1 MSIEVEV
8 NLRIPK
14 TKSPSLDEHG
24 HPIDHTYVRFAKLIQ
39 VPVIPKRGE
48 PLQVTTS
55 AGHTLECE
63 VGRVAWSEERS
74 LFIVECKYAKR
85 SIPADECAALLND
98 SQWTMRHL
106 L

>member
-8 NLRIPK
+8 SLRIPK
-14 TKSPSLDEHG
+14 TKSPSLDRNG

-39 VPVIPKRGE
+39 VPVIPKSGE

-55 AGHTLECE
+55 SGHTLACE

-74 LFIVECKYAKR
+74 LFILECKYAKR

-98 SQWTMRHL
+98 SQWTMRQL